1 MTAARIGPAHGA
13 HTKPSAAPT
22 PSPDQKPDPR
32 VRGPNRAS
40 RDSGAWTRSAT
51 AGISITRPNAMR
63 TTIATVRAALPPT
76 PTPETIRAS
85 ATIVTVNVAARPST
99 MPSGRRRPPSALA
112 DRIAGST
119 GRTHGVIAV
128 PAPATNANAI
138 SRIIGRRPVACRG
151 NHPRQILRPG
161 ELSVVG
167 SAADRRHRARGL
179 DEPGLADVVLE
190 LLAPDRVPDDARDLG
205 VARPGAQRAAQIG
218 LVQREQAGAQP
229 AIGGEPDAV
238 AVGAERLGDR
248 VDEADP
254 AVGVGEAVD
263 AGGGARLARLGDERV
278 DRLDRGADLLA
289 GEHLR
294 GRPRPVGVERHEL
307 DEPHLVG
314 GRARQAREGQDLLL
328 GEAAHR
334 DRVDVDRVRLGEG
347 GEQLEPLEHL
357 GERVTPSELVEAITL
372 Q

>member
-238 AVGAERLGDR
+238 AVGAER
-248 VDEADP
+248 
-254 AVGVGEAVD
+254 
-263 AGGGARLARLGDERV
+263 V

-334 DRVDVDRVRLGEG
+334 DRVDLDRVCLGEG